1 MGANGE
7 RCRIVGATHRAGPTK
22 PRVGVERNGI
32 VSELF
37 LTMVPQG
44 AFTAA
49 DVVALSLHRGSFEIA
64 LSDEDTEQ
72 DPDRWC
78 SHTAWGQE
86 CWQIVAQW
94 VWNLRLELGHR
105 LHPDPVRTTEFAPAQ
120 PAGQAPVADSASPVQ
135 GYGPAEVA
143 LGWKAG
149 RFSGRDFAFQPD
161 GTLCCPAN
169 QKLSAHERRRE
180 ADGSLRVVY
189 AASIGS
195 CRPCPLRDQ
204 CQWLGKVTAKPRQVS
219 GLLHPLKIGSAPL
232 LWRDWSRRRY
242 RQACLHLLRDQCLEV
257 QMAPPLSAGSDSS
270 ASPLSR
276 AQRAHSRLDW
286 SRRLARNAR
295 VSTASQVTIRLF
307 GLPEGFAASLGLAT
321 A

>member
-1 MGANGE
+1 ASKKKNP
-7 RCRIVGATHRAGPTK
+7 VGITRAGN
-22 PRVGVERNGI
+22 VY
-32 VSELF
+32 ELF
-37 LTMVPQG
+37 FTTLPQQ
-44 AFTAA
+44 AFTAS
-49 DVVALSLHRGSFEIA
+49 DVVEVYLHRGAFEPA
-64 LSDEDTEQ
+64 LADEDQEI

-78 SHTAWGQE
+78 SHSAWGQE

-180 ADGSLRVVY
+180 ADGSLRVVD
-189 AASIGS
+189 AA
-195 CRPCPLRDQ
+195 
-204 CQWLGKVTAKPRQVS
+204 
-219 GLLHPLKIGSAPL
+219 
-232 LWRDWSRRRY
+232 
-242 RQACLHLLRDQCLEV
+242 
-257 QMAPPLSAGSDSS
+257 
-270 ASPLSR
+270 
-276 AQRAHSRLDW
+276 
-286 SRRLARNAR
+286 
-295 VSTASQVTIRLF
+295 
-307 GLPEGFAASLGLAT
+307 
-321 A
+321 